1 MRLFGSVGLSARSAA
16 MTAAI
21 LAPMMGAVAAPAI
34 AAEIIVTI
42 DRVAAIDKI
51 DVGGGQADFFAQVTI
66 AGEVFKTERIRRA
79 DVITP
84 NWVIRKRV
92 RSGGTYPVKIEILDK
107 DVLSKDDAID
117 INRVDN
123 KRDLDFRVRTSNC
136 RVLDFSPTY
145 ACGTRIVRTGLEKKA
160 AEITFHVRVRR

>member
-1 MRLFGSVGLSARSAA
+1 MRLFGMNRLRLRGAA
-16 MTAAI
+16 TTAAVV
-21 LAPMMGAVAAPAI
+21 ASMMGAVAAPAM

-42 DRVAAIDKI
+42 DRVAAIDRI
-51 DVGGGQADFFAQVTI
+51 DPGGGQADFYAQVTI

-84 NWVIRKRV
+84 KWVVRKRV
-92 RSGGTYPVKIEILDK
+92 RSGGIYPVKIQILDK
-107 DVLSKDDAID
+107 DVLNKDDAID

-123 KRDLDFRVRTSNC
+123 KRDLDFRVRTKNC

-145 ACGTRIVRTGLEKKA
+145 ACGTPIVRTGLEKKA
-160 AEITFHVRVRR
+160 AELTFHVRVRR